1 MTEHIPVF
9 NSEEEFNAYF
19 AENSKAIEP
28 YRNKEGVLSLKTKI
42 NLRT

>member
-1 MTEHIPVF
+1 MTEHMPVL

-28 YRNKEGVLSLKTKI
+28 YRNKEGVLSLKTKM
-42 NLRT
+42 NFRT